1 MRALFRLTLVAVL
14 ALPVASRAESLR
26 DDASGLQITAPPRYA
41 ARAIAPGRGQTARFE
56 VKTPA
61 DKDTGCQ
68 VAFTP
73 APQNNR
79 LSQAEIDA
87 LMRGETWREA
97 ARSALSGVYDVA
109 ETFPLPPGKREGF
122 VIIGDFKDRPGM
134 PPRARDIRTL
144 FVIQE
149 TPRGRTST
157 VCVGE
162 RAGFE
167 GRRAEFVALAEGNI
181 PP

>member
-1 MRALFRLTLVAVL
+1 MQALFRLAIIAAL
-14 ALPVASRAESLR
+14 ALPVASRAETVR
-26 DDASGLQITAPPRYA
+26 DEASGLQVNAPPGYA
-41 ARAIAPGRGQTARFE
+41 ARAMPPGRGQTARFE

-61 DKDTGCQ
+61 DRDTGCQ

-79 LSQAEIDA
+79 LSQSEIDT
-87 LMRGETWREA
+87 LMRGETWRET
-97 ARSALSGVYDVA
+97 ARAALSGLYDVA
-109 ETFPLPPGKREGF
+109 ETLPLPPGKREGF
-122 VIIGDFKDRPGM
+122 VIIADFKDRPGL

-162 RAGFE
+162 RAGFD
-167 GRRAEFVALAEGNI
+167 GRRAEFIALAEGNI